1 MSRLTCYGGSG
12 TATGA
17 NFLLEIGG
25 KRVLIDCG
33 LLQGSRE
40 ASHENAKDFEYDPQ
54 GIDILFVT
62 HAHIDHIGR
71 IPKLYK
77 DGFRGVI
84 YSTPETKDIAKLL
97 LLDAAKINREKENPL
112 FTSKDVDES
121 LSLWQTIP
129 YHDKKSFGGGEAG
142 EFEVELYDAGHV
154 LGSSMVRFSTPK
166 GNMLFTGDIG
176 NSPSPVLRD
185 TEKVTGL
192 NYILMESVYGD
203 RNHED
208 KAERDEKF
216 KRVVKEAIARGGTL
230 LIPAFSLERTQIMLY
245 LLDNLFESK
254 ELPEV
259 PVFLDSPLGIKVTGI
274 YEDIKKL
281 YNPEAT
287 KEIKDGDDI
296 FNFPS
301 LKKTLRAGDS
311 EEISNTHGPKIIIA
325 GSGMSTGGRILNHEK
340 TYLPDSKT
348 TFLLVGYQGV
358 GTLGREI
365 EEGSKKVLID
375 DSEVVVKAKVEKIEG
390 FSAHADSNTLV
401 DFVSNSKDSLK
412 RVFVAMGEPKSSIFL
427 AQRLRD
433 ELGVEAMVTKNG
445 GVYELEL

>member
-1 MSRLTCYGGSG
+1 MSKLICYGGSG

-17 NFLLEIGG
+17 NFLLEIGN

-33 LLQGSRE
+33 MLQGSRE
-40 ASHENAKDFEYDPQ
+40 ASQENAKDFEYDSAS
-54 GIDILFVT
+54 IDILFVT
-62 HAHIDHIGR
+62 HAHIDHIGL

-77 DGFRGVI
+77 GGFRGVI
-84 YSTPETKDIAKLL
+84 YSTPETKSIAKLL
-97 LLDAAKINREKENPL
+97 LADAAKINREKEHPL
-112 FTSKDVDES
+112 FTMNDVEGAI
-121 LSLWQTIP
+121 SLWQTIS
-129 YHDKKSFGGGEAG
+129 YHDKKSFDIGESG
-142 EFEVELYDAGHV
+142 KFEVELYDAGHV
-154 LGSSMVRFSTPK
+154 LGSSMVRITTPK
-166 GNMLFTGDIG
+166 GSMLFTGDIG

-185 TEKVTGL
+185 TEEVTGL
-192 NYILMESVYGD
+192 KYVLMESVYGD

-208 KAERDEKF
+208 KEERDEKF
-216 KRVVKEAIARGGTL
+216 KKVVKEAISRGGTL

-274 YEDIKKL
+274 YEDVKKL
-281 YNPEAT
+281 YNQKAT
-287 KEIKDGDDI
+287 EEIKSGDDI
-296 FNFPS
+296 FGFPS

-311 EEISNTHGPKIIIA
+311 EEINNTHGPKIIIA

-340 TYLPDSKT
+340 TYLPDPKT

-365 EEGSKKVLID
+365 EDGAKKVFID
-375 DSEVVVKAKVEKIEG
+375 DSEVTVKAKVEKIEG

-433 ELGVEAMVTKNG
+433 ELEVDAQVTKNG

>member
-17 NFLLEIGG
+17 NFLLEIGR

-33 LLQGSRE
+33 MLQGSRE
-40 ASHENAKDFEYDPQ
+40 ASKENAKDFEYDPQ
-54 GIDILFVT
+54 SIDMLFVT

-77 DGFRGVI
+77 DGFRGII
-84 YSTPETKDIAKLL
+84 YSTPETKSIAKLL

-112 FTSKDVDES
+112 FTSKDVEEA
-121 LSLWQTIP
+121 LGLWQTIP
-129 YHDKKSFGGGEAG
+129 YHDKKTFGGGEKG

-154 LGSSMVRFSTPK
+154 LGSSMARFSTSK

-208 KAERDEKF
+208 KTERDEKF
-216 KRVVKEAIARGGTL
+216 KRVVKEAISRGGTL

-311 EEISNTHGPKIIIA
+311 EEISETHGPKIIIA

-340 TYLPDSKT
+340 TYLPDPKT

-365 EEGSKKVLID
+365 EEGTKKVLID

-427 AQRLRD
+427 AQRIRD
-433 ELGVEAMVTKNG
+433 ELGVDAMVTKNG